1 VHVVK
6 YVCSA
11 SCTLHRCLERQCAI
25 CEQVLS
31 TPVYVF
37 ANTLSA
43 GHAHALAYAQFV
55 SLSLGNKGGE
65 VELVYVEH
73 LFAGVEGYFDMR
85 RIGVLS
91 VFSLFF
97 DGGWRVCGCMC
108 VDAHTHTLT
117 ASGYSGCELKCRDG
131 AFREHEEIQMD

>member
-1 VHVVK
+1 MHVVK

-11 SCTLHRCLERQCAI
+11 SHTLHRCLERQCAI

-55 SLSLGNKGGE
+55 SLSLGNEGGE

-85 RIGVLS
+85 SIFLYFCGV
-91 VFSLFF
+91 
-97 DGGWRVCGCMC
+97 RVVGVC
-108 VDAHTHTLT
+108 VLVYARTHTH
-117 ASGYSGCELKCRDG
+117 
-131 AFREHEEIQMD
+131 